1 MGARSEEALDLEFD
15 NLADYLRGNH
25 AAYMEVNGKLYYLTD
40 VDKHYWR
47 AQDTDKLNEKGHYC
61 DCSEIVTNLD
71 EFVNAV
77 PVDDGKT
84 IADVFEDATF
94 YASV

>member
-61 DCSEIVTNLD
+61 DCSEIVTNVD